1 MTAAGLIDYHE
12 QEYSWQSVNDRDNT
26 KLVALFPEPRQV
38 QNFAVLLR
46 WARHDTG
53 SIHLRGSWLPDA
65 TALSRHGVN
74 SVMRYVESFHGG
86 SSWTVYNNRV
96 AVIRFLGDPY
106 QVGGAGSGVQLPPM
120 PLVQTFM

>member
-1 MTAAGLIDYHE
+1 MSAAGLIDYHE
-12 QEYSWQSVNDRDNT
+12 QEYSWQSVNGLDNP
-26 KLVALFPEPRQV
+26 KLVALFSEPRQV

-46 WARHDTG
+46 WARYDSG
-53 SIHLRGSWLPDA
+53 AIAFRLSYPYDA

-74 SVMRYVESFHGG
+74 SVMRYVESDNGG
-86 SSWTVYNNRV
+86 SSWTVYNDRV
-96 AVIRFLGDPY
+96 APIRFLGDPY

>member
-1 MTAAGLIDYHE
+1 MTSAGLIDYHE
-12 QEYSWQSVNDRDNT
+12 QEYSWQSVHERDNS

-46 WARHDTG
+46 WARYDSG
-53 SIHLRGSWLPDA
+53 SIALHVSYPFDS
-65 TALSRHGVN
+65 TALGRYGVN
-74 SVMRYVESFHGG
+74 SVMRPISSNDGG
-86 SSWTVYNNRV
+86 STWTVRDDRA